1 MCLIQSLLKFIK
13 KKKVDVDH
21 VDHEQFPSFK
31 DAHYVECILREGEVL
46 YIPVSLFLK
55 KKEGVY
61 SSCL

>member
-13 KKKVDVDH
+13 KKVDIDH

-55 KKEGVY
+55 EKKEEVY
-61 SSCL
+61 SSRL